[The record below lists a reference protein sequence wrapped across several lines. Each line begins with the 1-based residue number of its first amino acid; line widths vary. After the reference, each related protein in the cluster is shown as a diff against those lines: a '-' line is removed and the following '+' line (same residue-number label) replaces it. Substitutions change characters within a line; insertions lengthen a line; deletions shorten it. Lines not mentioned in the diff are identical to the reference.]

1 MRPILLVAIIGVLL
15 LASCN
20 SAPEPT
26 ATPIPPTATEVVAP
40 TRAANVPEDNLGDF
54 TGTITVP
61 VAGTLVLGST
71 GETPDAPTTPL
82 VFDKVTFTQTGGAA
96 NVSFVIQLLG
106 DGTLTVDGA
115 TSTVSADQV
124 QQIASLLDQI
134 HFYTM
139 QGTFVSADSTADTYH
154 YSLNVTSERGSRTV
168 FSQDGLT
175 PPELE
180 QIYDALRA
188 LGGN

>member
-40 TRAANVPEDNLGDF
+40 TRAADVPEDNLGDF

-96 NVSFVIQLLG
+96 NVSFVI
-106 DGTLTVDGA
+106 
-115 TSTVSADQV
+115 
-124 QQIASLLDQI
+124 
-134 HFYTM
+134 
-139 QGTFVSADSTADTYH
+139 
-154 YSLNVTSERGSRTV
+154 
-168 FSQDGLT
+168 
-175 PPELE
+175 
-180 QIYDALRA
+180 
-188 LGGN
+188 

>member
-1 MRPILLVAIIGVLL
+1 
-15 LASCN
+15 
-20 SAPEPT
+20 
-26 ATPIPPTATEVVAP
+26 
-40 TRAANVPEDNLGDF
+40 
-54 TGTITVP
+54 
-61 VAGTLVLGST
+61 
-71 GETPDAPTTPL
+71 
-82 VFDKVTFTQTGGAA
+82 
-96 NVSFVIQLLG
+96 
-106 DGTLTVDGA
+106 
-115 TSTVSADQV
+115 
-124 QQIASLLDQI
+124 
-134 HFYTM
+134 M